1 MKTSQIQHFLAVLM
15 YNLFYVQPSL
25 AGTKQC
31 CAEDVYVN
39 CNNQPLYNIT
49 NKLPLHGVSW
59 LCQIQATEVYR
70 KLSKWECNI
79 ETSIYL

>member
-1 MKTSQIQHFLAVLM
+1 MLQKVQQQNNVVVILISYDMKTSQIQHFLAVLM
-15 YNLFYVQPSL
+15 YNLFYVQQSL

-31 CAEDVYVN
+31 CTEDVYVN

-59 LCQIQATEVYR
+59 
-70 KLSKWECNI
+70 
-79 ETSIYL
+79 